1 MLVMYKGIVGKIKI
15 CVLALVISAIY
26 FATASAETQVGN
38 RYQFENPAIG
48 FDGSYNSVSTNFQTL
63 QAVGGD
69 AVGNSS
75 STSFQVQA
83 GARTTPDPT
92 LSFAVLAFNSTFG
105 SFSPTAT
112 ATTTSTFSVV
122 DYTSYGYAVQI
133 IGTPPTN
140 GAHIIT
146 PISATSAST
155 IGSEQFGINLV
166 ANTAPAIFGANPN
179 NGSFGFGTA
188 ATNYNTVN
196 NYRYVS
202 GETIAIA
209 PKSSGTT
216 IYTISYI
223 VNVSSIT
230 PGGDYSS
237 NQSIICT
244 ATY

>member
-1 MLVMYKGIVGKIKI
+1 MKKGLVEKIGI
-15 CVLALVISAIY
+15 CFLTISIIAIT
-26 FATASAETQVGN
+26 FNTASAETQVSN
-38 RYQFENPAIG
+38 TYKFENPAIG
-48 FDGSYNSVSTNFQTL
+48 FDGSYNSASTNFQSL

-92 LSFAVLAFNSTFG
+92 LSFAVLTYNSAFG
-105 SFSPTAT
+105 SFSPTVT
-112 ATTTSTFSVV
+112 ATTTSTFSVIN
-122 DYTSYGYAVQI
+122 YTSYGYAIQI

-140 GAHIIT
+140 GSHSIT
-146 PISATSAST
+146 AMSTTGTST
-155 IGSEQFGINLV
+155 IGTEQFGINLV
-166 ANTAPAIFGANPN
+166 VNTSPSAFGANPN

-188 ATNYNTVN
+188 NANYNTTN

-202 GETIAIA
+202 GETIASA
-209 PKSSGTT
+209 PKSSGET

-230 PGGDYSS
+230 PGGQYAS

-244 ATY
+244 GTY

>member
-92 LSFAVLAFNSTFG
+92 L
-105 SFSPTAT
+105 
-112 ATTTSTFSVV
+112 
-122 DYTSYGYAVQI
+122 Y
-133 IGTPPTN
+133 
-140 GAHIIT
+140 
-146 PISATSAST
+146 
-155 IGSEQFGINLV
+155 
-166 ANTAPAIFGANPN
+166 
-179 NGSFGFGTA
+179 
-188 ATNYNTVN
+188 
-196 NYRYVS
+196 
-202 GETIAIA
+202 
-209 PKSSGTT
+209 
-216 IYTISYI
+216 
-223 VNVSSIT
+223 
-230 PGGDYSS
+230 
-237 NQSIICT
+237 
-244 ATY
+244 

>member
-1 MLVMYKGIVGKIKI
+1 MIKGLVGKIGV
-15 CVLALVISAIY
+15 CLLALAISTAYI
-26 FATASAETQVGN
+26 ATASAEIQTGN
-38 RYQFENPAIG
+38 LYKFENPAIG
-48 FDGSYNSVSTNFQTL
+48 FDGAYNSASTNFQSL

-69 AVGNSS
+69 AVGNST

-92 LSFAVLAFNSTFG
+92 LSFAVITFNSAFG
-105 SFSPTAT
+105 SFGPTVT
-112 ATTTSTFSVV
+112 ATTTSTFSVI

-140 GAHIIT
+140 GAHVIT
-146 PISATSAST
+146 AMSTTGTST
-155 IGSEQFGINLV
+155 IGTEQFGINLV
-166 ANTAPAIFGANPN
+166 ANTSPSTFGANPN

-188 ATNYNTVN
+188 ATNYNSAN

-202 GETIAIA
+202 GQTIASA
-209 PKSSGTT
+209 PKSSGAT

-223 VNVSSIT
+223 INVSSIT

>member
-1 MLVMYKGIVGKIKI
+1 MLNMKKGLVGKIGI
-15 CVLALVISAIY
+15 CLLVLAISTFSIVG
-26 FATASAETQVGN
+26 ASADTEKSATLQLD
-38 RYQFENPAIG
+38 EPAVG
-48 FDGSYNSVSTNFQTL
+48 FDGAFNSASTNYQTL

-69 AVGNSS
+69 AVGNSA
-75 STSFQVQA
+75 STNLQVQA

-92 LSFAVLAFNSTFG
+92 LSFAVLTYNSTFG
-105 SFSPTAT
+105 SFGPTVT
-112 ATTTSTFSVV
+112 ATTTSTFSVI

-140 GAHIIT
+140 GAHVIT
-146 PISATSAST
+146 AMSTTGTST

-166 ANTAPAIFGANPN
+166 ANTSPSSFGANPD

-188 ATNYNTVN
+188 ATNYNTTN

-202 GETIAIA
+202 GETIATA
-209 PKSSGTT
+209 PKSSGST